1 MSDNTIDN
9 PVVALRNKDL
19 DADTKILRKYELEDG
34 SGRRLSYAN
43 EAIMDK
49 LWKDQR
55 AEFAA
60 ELRALEDATKPAGVD
75 TTPTV

>member
-19 DADTKILRKYELEDG
+19 DADTKILRKYELEDA
-34 SGRRLSYAN
+34 SGRRLSYAD